1 MTATA
6 DFAWNYDLQPNTD
19 LQADRFNLAMTQL
32 ESYVNSLKARMD
44 LVDGAVIPSQ
54 YATTAT
60 LNAHVAATSPHAAV
74 ARLGSTVALA
84 GVSTA
89 PSTALTVQTLS
100 GTIGGGGY
108 LDFTFVSAFLNAL
121 NVALPVHVS
130 ATPSALSISSPA
142 LGSCRVYGPVSAAV
156 RLVVMGW

>member
-6 DFAWNYDLQPNTD
+6 DFAWTYDLQPNTD

-32 ESYVNSLKARMD
+32 ESYLNSLKARLD
-44 LVDGAVIPSQ
+44 LVDGAITPSQ

-60 LNAHVAATSPHAAV
+60 LTAHVTATSPHAAV
-74 ARLGSTVALA
+74 ARLGATVALA

-89 PSTALTVQTLS
+89 PSTALTVQTLT
-100 GTIGGGGY
+100 GTVGGAGY
-108 LDFTFVSAFLNAL
+108 VDFTFVTAFLNAL

-130 ATPSALSISSPA
+130 AAPGALSVSSPA
-142 LGSCRVYGPVSAAV
+142 LGSCRVYGPVAASV